1 MRAALI
7 LRLARASRVAIVASV
22 TRNERATSLVVRPP
36 SSRSVSATCA
46 LAESAGWQQVKM
58 RRRRSS
64 CTGLVSSGRSGLSLS
79 GVCTATSLR
88 SSCPRA
94 SRRRRSMARLRAVVV
109 IQPPGLGGR
118 PSRAHVRR
126 ATANASWT
134 SSSAR
139 SMSPKARIRAA
150 IDRPDSSRKIRPTA
164 ASSRRELALMSSSLS
179 GLGYVSERA
188 DLDRLRDCGG
198 GLRRPGEGG
207 VEVVGLDD
215 VEAAQMFLRFGEG
228 AVGGQYLAV
237 GHAHDR
243 CGLGF
248 VQGAAKEPGAL
259 CLHLLLQNA
268 DPPHELLHLLL
279 GHRVTGLALDAV
291 HGQQVLRHGG
301 PPLDGR
307 ALPASHPHYERAS
320 ARLTGRLTWE
330 AATRLAPRLLA
341 PIGSAACLSASDGID
356 PLFREM

>member
-7 LRLARASRVAIVASV
+7 LRLARARRVAIVGSV
-22 TRNERATSLVVRPP
+22 TRKERATSLVVRPP
-36 SSRSVSATCA
+36 RRRSVSATCA
-46 LAESAGWQQVKM
+46 SVESAGWQHVKM
-58 RRRRSS
+58 RLRRSS
-64 CTGLVSSGRSGLSLS
+64 CTGLVSSGWLRSSPS
-79 GVCTATSLR
+79 GVSMATSLR

-94 SRRRRSMARLRAVVV
+94 SRRRRSMARLRAVIV

-118 PSRAHVRR
+118 PSRAHARR
-126 ATANASWT
+126 PTANASCT
-134 SSSAR
+134 ASSAR

-164 ASSRRELALMSSSLS
+164 ASSSPGMASMSSSLS
-179 GLGYVSERA
+179 GLGYMSERA
-188 DLDRLRDCGG
+188 DLDRLRDCGA

-215 VEAAQMFLRFGEG
+215 VEAAQMFLRLGEG
-228 AVGGQYLAV
+228 AVGGQYVTV
-237 GHAHDR
+237 GHAYDR

-248 VQGAAKEPGAL
+248 VQGAAKEPGAVR
-259 CLHLLLQNA
+259 LHLLLQKA

-291 HGQQVLRHGG
+291 DGQQVLRHRG

-330 AATRLAPRLLA
+330 AATRPAPRPLA
-341 PIGSAACLSASDGID
+341 PIGSAAGLSALSVA
-356 PLFREM
+356 R